1 VLIPTQRIGCFF
13 TIEYSPRPRNPT
25 IQIGATMHKG
35 QSVCTHLFVPTPKLR
50 ALFAITAALAMSAPA
65 IAQAPANPELQQ
77 RLAEIKQS
85 TAANQQK
92 LHQYQWTETTQITLK
107 GQAKPPK
114 QSLAS
119 YGPDGK
125 VQKTPIG
132 TPPPPQQQ
140 QAGGRGGRIKE
151 RVIEKKKEEFQ
162 EYGAQIKTLLALY
175 VPPDPQRMQQA
186 FQSGKASLNKG
197 SGTAADI
204 VFHDYA
210 LPGDQMTL
218 SFDTVAKKIS
228 TINVKTYMDDPK
240 DAVTL
245 AVQFA
250 SLPDGTHYVQKTD
263 LNATAKQLQV
273 TTTSSN
279 FQPLAPQ

>member
-1 VLIPTQRIGCFF
+1 
-13 TIEYSPRPRNPT
+13 
-25 IQIGATMHKG
+25 MHKG
-35 QSVCTHLFVPTPKLR
+35 QSVCTHLFVSASQLR
-50 ALFAITAALAMSAPA
+50 ALFAVTAMLAMIAPA
-65 IAQAPANPELQQ
+65 TAQTGVPANGELQQ

-85 TAANQQK
+85 TAENQKK
-92 LHQYQWTETTQITLK
+92 LHQYQWTETTDVTLK
-107 GQAKPPK
+107 GQPRPPK
-114 QSLAS
+114 QSLAR

-125 VQKTPIG
+125 VQKTPIDA
-132 TPPPPQQQ
+132 PPQQQ
-140 QAGGRGGRIKE
+140 QQQAGRRGGRLKE
-151 RVIEKKKEEFQ
+151 KVIEKKKEEAK
-162 EYGAQIKTLLALY
+162 EYGEQIKTILALY

-197 SGTAADI
+197 SGTADI

-218 SFDTVAKKIS
+218 SFDPAARKIS
-228 TINVKTYMDDPK
+228 SINVKTYMDDPK

-250 SLPDGTHYVQKTD
+250 SLPDGTNYVQKTN

-273 TTTSSN
+273 TTTNSN
-279 FQPLAPQ
+279 YQPLTAQ

>member
-1 VLIPTQRIGCFF
+1 
-13 TIEYSPRPRNPT
+13 
-25 IQIGATMHKG
+25 MHKG
-35 QSVCTHLFVPTPKLR
+35 QSVCAHLFVPTSKLR
-50 ALFAITAALAMSAPA
+50 ALFAVTAALAMIAPA
-65 IAQAPANPELQQ
+65 IAQTAPAGGELQQ

-85 TAANQQK
+85 TAENQQK
-92 LHQYQWTETTQITLK
+92 LQKYQWTETTQVTLK
-107 GQAKPPK
+107 GQPKPPK
-114 QSLAS
+114 QSLAQ

-125 VQKTPIG
+125 VQKMPIDAA
-132 TPPPPQQQ
+132 PPQQQ
-140 QAGGRGGRIKE
+140 QQTGGRGGRVKQK
-151 RVIEKKKEEFQ
+151 VIEKKKEEFQ

-197 SGTAADI
+197 SGTADI

-218 SFDTVAKKIS
+218 TFDTAAKKIS

-273 TTTSSN
+273 TTTSAN
-279 FQPLAPQ
+279 FQPVAAQ

>member
-1 VLIPTQRIGCFF
+1 MQ
-13 TIEYSPRPRNPT
+13 
-25 IQIGATMHKG
+25 KG
-35 QSVCTHLFVPTPKLR
+35 QFVRTHLFVPTSKLR
-50 ALFAITAALAMSAPA
+50 AIFAVTAALAMIAPA
-65 IAQAPANPELQQ
+65 IAQAPANGELQQ

-92 LHQYQWTETTQITLK
+92 LHQYQWTETTDVTLK
-107 GQAKPPK
+107 GQPKPPK
-114 QSLAS
+114 QSLAR

-125 VQKTPIG
+125 VQKTPID
-132 TPPPPQQQ
+132 TPQPQQQQ
-140 QAGGRGGRIKE
+140 QAGGRGGRIKQ
-151 RVIEKKKEEFQ
+151 RVIEKKKEEAQ

-186 FQSGKASLNKG
+186 FQAGKASLTKG
-197 SGTAADI
+197 SGTADI

-218 SFDTVAKKIS
+218 SFDTAAKKIS
-228 TINVKTYMDDPK
+228 TINVKTYMDDPT

-273 TTTSSN
+273 TTISSN

>member
-1 VLIPTQRIGCFF
+1 
-13 TIEYSPRPRNPT
+13 
-25 IQIGATMHKG
+25 MHKG
-35 QSVCTHLFVPTPKLR
+35 QSICAHLFVPAPKLR
-50 ALFAITAALAMSAPA
+50 ALFAATAMLAMIAPA
-65 IAQAPANPELQQ
+65 IAQTPANGELQQ

-85 TAANQQK
+85 TAENQKK
-92 LHQYQWTETTQITLK
+92 LHRYQWTETTDVTLK
-107 GQAKPPK
+107 GEPRPPK
-114 QSLAS
+114 QSLAR

-125 VQKTPIG
+125 VQKTPIDAPQQQ
-132 TPPPPQQQ
+132 TQQQ
-140 QAGGRGGRIKE
+140 QAGRRGGRLKE
-151 RVIEKKKEEFQ
+151 KVIEKKKEEAK
-162 EYGAQIKTLLALY
+162 EYGEQIKTLLALY

-197 SGTAADI
+197 SGTADI

-218 SFDTVAKKIS
+218 SFDTAAKKIS

-240 DAVTL
+240 DAVAL

-273 TTTSSN
+273 TTTNSN
-279 FQPLAPQ
+279 YQPLTSQ